1 MSIYPNENDVLS
13 LVPQLSTPVQIQ
25 PVLPET
31 NQIPAYVYK
40 LVHKPTGQFY
50 IGYRKRNITFG
61 RMPKD
66 DLWKYYFTS
75 SKYVKAILKM
85 DGVDS
90 FDCEILHEI
99 FDTRRAFWIEQEMI
113 LEHIGN
119 PLLLNKRC
127 DRQGDTGKPIFVST
141 PESAKKAAE
150 TKKRRG
156 TDISG
161 AKKSSET
168 KRMNNS
174 ASSKAAAAKAVAT
187 RRSKGILKSAAL
199 KAAVTRKA
207 NDSYRTGGIKGIAT
221 RISNGTLL
229 TGLQAAWDLN
239 VKQWRITSPAGE
251 VYEVTNL
258 SEFCRQHNLC
268 SSVMNAVDKGRSK
281 QHKGWLC
288 ECLSTPPA
296 VREEII
302 RSNTK
307 EKLDR
312 NTMDYTN
319 DMQWIV
325 TNPVGDEIPVKNLR
339 RFSRDNGLDYSC
351 MRDVAKGRQSNHRG
365 WKCECL
371 SKEEEKTT
379 YRWEAIDPNG
389 VVHQL
394 EDFKQFCIDNNL
406 NQSNM
411 RHVAAGRHHYHNGW
425 KCNKIVVEKPVITWE
440 IMNPEG
446 QVYITTDLRQ
456 FCEDNGLGFK
466 QMTKISN
473 GNTTKHR
480 GGWKCKRLD

>member
-1 MSIYPNENDVLS
+1 MRNISMSIY
-13 LVPQLSTPVQIQ
+13 QG
-25 PVLPET
+25 
-31 NQIPAYVYK
+31 IPAYVYK
-40 LVHKPTGQFY
+40 ITLKPTGQFY
-50 IGYRKRNITFG
+50 FGCRSKNI
-61 RMPKD
+61 RLRLLPKD

-75 SKYVKAILKM
+75 STV
-85 DGVDS
+85 VDALVECYGES
-90 FDCEILHEI
+90 
-99 FDTRRAFWIEQEMI
+99 AFEYNVIYESTDRDEVYWVEQDMI
-113 LEHIGN
+113 GSQWGD
-119 PLLLNKRC
+119 PLLLNKRY
-127 DRQGDTGKPIFVST
+127 DKRGRGSPVFLASAEST
-141 PESAKKAAE
+141 KKATA
-150 TKKRRG
+150 TKKRR
-156 TDISG
+156 
-161 AKKSSET
+161 
-168 KRMNNS
+168 NS
-174 ASSKAAAAKAVAT
+174 AKTGAAKAVAT
-187 RRSKGILKSAAL
+187 RRAMGILKSAAL
-199 KAAVTRKA
+199 KGVATRKA
-207 NDSYRTGGIKGIAT
+207 NDSYRTGASKAIAT

-229 TGLQAAWDLN
+229 TGLQIAWDLN
-239 VKQWRITSPAGE
+239 VKQWRLTSPDGV
-251 VYEVTNL
+251 VYKVTNL

-281 QHKGWLC
+281 QYKGWLC
-288 ECLSTPPA
+288 ECLSTPPE

-319 DMQWIV
+319 DMQWVV

-339 RFSRDNGLDYSC
+339 RFSRDNGLDYAC

-371 SKEEEKTT
+371 SKEKEKTT

-389 VVHQL
+389 VVHQP

-440 IMNPEG
+440 ILNPEG

-456 FCEDNGLGFK
+456 FCENNGLGFK